1 MQASLS
7 TRVVQCQSCPFF
19 DPTQKVIEPIFS
31 KFCRGDFTFYQI
43 FLALCEKNN
52 VAKTRACEKCGV
64 SRTAWRKWE
73 NGTMPNGSTLDKI
86 SRFFNVSVD
95 FLLGTTPEAYLL
107 WSQYS
112 LAEAEKAFEVEKDEE
127 KRGELANQ
135 ISGLQESI
143 EEQRLRVALLPQEDA
158 APEGSAA
165 NVTGSTAEFI
175 QLFLQSPPEIQDTI
189 VSLLKSVKS
198 LREAADSAPKGK
210 STP

>member
-1 MQASLS
+1 M
-7 TRVVQCQSCPFF
+7 
-19 DPTQKVIEPIFS
+19 
-31 KFCRGDFTFYQI
+31 
-43 FLALCEKNN
+43 
-52 VAKTRACEKCGV
+52 
-64 SRTAWRKWE
+64 
-73 NGTMPNGSTLDKI
+73 
-86 SRFFNVSVD
+86 
-95 FLLGTTPEAYLL
+95 L

-135 ISGLQESI
+135 IAGLQESI

-165 NVTGSTAEFI
+165 NVTRSTAEFI

>member
-1 MQASLS
+1 M
-7 TRVVQCQSCPFF
+7 
-19 DPTQKVIEPIFS
+19 
-31 KFCRGDFTFYQI
+31 FYVI
-43 FLALCEKNN
+43 FLALCKKNG
-52 VAKTRACEKCGV
+52 VAKTKACLECGLSKSAWIRWEKGNTPNVETLQKLGIYFKV
-64 SRTAWRKWE
+64 S
-73 NGTMPNGSTLDKI
+73 S
-86 SRFFNVSVD
+86 D

-135 ISGLQESI
+135 IAGLQESI
-143 EEQRLRVALLPQEDA
+143 EEQRLRVALLPQKDA